1 MAMKMIQENL
11 TEGIREAVKE
21 AAQDAVTETVKGAE
35 EALHEAATKAVI
47 EEKEGTLY
55 LAPTGRL
62 DTVASS
68 ELIEKLKEVETAGV
82 DIDVDLAGVA
92 YISSAGLRLLV
103 SLQKKAAAS
112 GKTMVIRNPN
122 AVGKEVFRGS
132 GFNKTFTVL

>member
-1 MAMKMIQENL
+1 MKMIQENL
-11 TEGIREAVKE
+11 TEGIRETVKE

-35 EALHEAATKAVI
+35 EALHEAAPKAVI

-55 LAPTGRL
+55 LAPVGRL

-68 ELIEKLKEVETAGV
+68 ELIEKLSEVETAGV

-122 AVGKEVFRGS
+122 AVVKEVFRVS